1 MKTIAGLMLT
11 SLCAWIAT
19 SWFITQGSETL
30 GDKSAKIDVRALQFK
45 PTDSSFFIHV
55 GGQNKVTTL
64 INTAS
69 MEKLLGKGNAKALA
83 SQVDFGKE
91 KIVLVSWTTSGPPEG
106 TLKYE
111 VKGTGKDCRVT
122 FYVQGPPGA
131 TIRGQRARIAAD
143 FFAVPRNAVVLFDPQ
158 ERN

>member
-1 MKTIAGLMLT
+1 M
-11 SLCAWIAT
+11 
-19 SWFITQGSETL
+19 
-30 GDKSAKIDVRALQFK
+30 
-45 PTDSSFFIHV
+45 
-55 GGQNKVTTL
+55 
-64 INTAS
+64 NTAA
-69 MEKLLGKGNAKALA
+69 MEKLLGQDNAKALA
-83 SQVDFGKE
+83 GQVDFGKE

-111 VKGTGKDCRVT
+111 VKGTGKDYRVT